1 MCEYAHAMGN
11 AIGNLQEY
19 WDVIYA
25 HESLVGGC
33 IWDWVDQA
41 IWKQTGRL
49 GDDGRPERILAYGGD
64 FDEQPNDGPFCV
76 NGVIDPLRTVTPK
89 LLEVAKVY
97 QSLSVRRLDNGTF
110 ELWNRHSFTD
120 AGCFDGTWELVVDGA
135 IVASGAVK
143 IAGAAP
149 LSRGTAEP
157 LGLDAAVAKAESDGA
172 AELFVNFAFKTKVDA
187 PWAKAGWVVARDQ
200 IALPARHAAAPA
212 KPRAAVSGTASF
224 VETDEGVTVTCGGT
238 TAFFSRR
245 TGTLARLAMGG
256 VVALEDLASELPA
269 GPRLTCARAFTDND
283 KWIATGNPW
292 SNDRSRSFFGSG
304 LSQLRYHPEPLVV
317 SNNVVSSVVD
327 VTGAK
332 GCGFR
337 HETTWTFLD
346 DGSIEVWNRSTPY
359 GKMPALARLGVSM
372 KLAPA
377 LEQMRYYGRGPHENY
392 VDRKTSAFV
401 GIWES
406 TVSDQFVPY
415 VRPQDCGMKCDVRW
429 AEFTDASGRGVR
441 FSSAEPMFLQALHY
455 DWEDLW
461 FASFKNGEDRY
472 RAPLRPRKE
481 ICLNLDARQT
491 GLGGASCGPNPMWKY
506 RFDPAKPVA
515 WTYRISAVG
524 GKFL

>member
-1 MCEYAHAMGN
+1 MDTDRHRIVFLDWLRFAACFLVMLIHACEC
-11 AIGNLQEY
+11 
-19 WDVIYA
+19 IY
-25 HESLVGGC
+25 S
-33 IWDWVDQA
+33 
-41 IWKQTGRL
+41 
-49 GDDGRPERILAYGGD
+49 
-64 FDEQPNDGPFCV
+64 ND
-76 NGVIDPLRTVTPK
+76 
-89 LLEVAKVY
+89 Y
-97 QSLSVRRLDNGTF
+97 S
-110 ELWNRHSFTD
+110 
-120 AGCFDGTWELVVDGA
+120 
-135 IVASGAVK
+135 
-143 IAGAAP
+143 
-149 LSRGTAEP
+149 
-157 LGLDAAVAKAESDGA
+157 
-172 AELFVNFAFKTKVDA
+172 FAFPT
-187 PWAKAGWVVARDQ
+187 
-200 IALPARHAAAPA
+200 
-212 KPRAAVSGTASF
+212 
-224 VETDEGVTVTCGGT
+224 ETDRWSIACISGFARPAVPLFLMASAYLLVPVRQDLLG
-238 TAFFSRR
+238 FFRRRR

-292 SNDRSRSFFGSG
+292 ANDRSRSFFGSG
-304 LSQLRYHPEPLVV
+304 LSQL
-317 SNNVVSSVVD
+317 
-327 VTGAK
+327 
-332 GCGFR
+332 
-337 HETTWTFLD
+337 
-346 DGSIEVWNRSTPY
+346 
-359 GKMPALARLGVSM
+359 
-372 KLAPA
+372 
-377 LEQMRYYGRGPHENY
+377 RYYGRGPHENY

-506 RFDPAKPVA
+506 RFDPAKTVE

-524 GKFL
+524 GKSL